1 MKSPAYLMTL
11 SSVAL
16 LLTACGG
23 GGGGGSS
30 ASAPLRPAN
39 TSCIAPAMSMAG
51 GSEIALEAAFPS
63 LPAIERLVG
72 IYQAPGNNE
81 TWYGVSQNGVIYQF
95 ANRRD
100 ASQYRIFLNLEGQT
114 YSQSNE
120 AGMLGMAFHPQYA
133 SNGWVYLYYMPS
145 ADSARLSRFTV
156 DSASNTLL
164 KSSEKVVLQLDQPA
178 LNHNGG
184 GLGFGPDGYLYL
196 SLGDGGGANDSFDNG
211 QNPDTLLGT
220 LLRLDVDVAG
230 DAAAYEI
237 PPDNPFARGGGAPEV
252 YAYGLRNPWR
262 WSFDRLTGELW
273 LGDVGQNAREEI
285 DVIRA
290 GGNYGWPIM
299 EGKSCLG
306 GNACDQTGLSLPV
319 ADYSHSTTGGCSV
332 TGGYVY
338 RADNTSPLHGHYL
351 FGDFC
356 NGIIYGLNPASPGEV
371 TTLIDSSLTISS
383 FAEDQDGMLYV
394 VSLNETQGGNIFRIE
409 DSGSG
414 ASVTVADKL
423 SDTGCFSKTST
434 QSVAPGVVSYGV
446 NSKLWSDGA
455 SKQRYFGIP
464 DGSQISFNSAGEFI
478 FPDRSVVIKNF
489 SHQGDII
496 ETRLLMK
503 HLDGWAGYSYQWNDE
518 KTDADLLD
526 SGREA
531 VIDAGYTHIF
541 PSRGECM
548 QCHTAAAGWTLG
560 PETLQLN
567 ADRTDNQSN
576 TVNALSALHQQGY
589 LDRPVPQDLLQSKVY
604 ALDDNA
610 ATIAQR
616 ARSYLHSNCSNCHRP
631 GGPIAGI
638 DLRYQTALA
647 DTGLCNSVPL
657 YGNLGQPGARLVL
670 PGDASRSVLSL
681 RMQNLGSQ
689 RMPPLASQ
697 QVDYAALEIVNAW
710 INTLPACD

>member
-567 ADRTDNQSN
+567 ADRTDNQGN

-589 LDRPVPQDLLQSKVY
+589 LDRPVPQDLLQSKMY

-610 ATIAQR
+610 ATIARTR
-616 ARSYLHSNCSNCHRP
+616 A
-631 GGPIAGI
+631 
-638 DLRYQTALA
+638 Q
-647 DTGLCNSVPL
+647 
-657 YGNLGQPGARLVL
+657 
-670 PGDASRSVLSL
+670 
-681 RMQNLGSQ
+681 
-689 RMPPLASQ
+689 
-697 QVDYAALEIVNAW
+697 
-710 INTLPACD
+710 LPAQ